1 MCVAG
6 GAEQCVWQ
14 AGLQEAD
21 DEGYIGILAKEP
33 FAAVDYEQALRSLD
47 EMWQNVLQMR
57 KSLTNYGNSD
67 MAGDLLKAF
76 LLEAQVTDACCLPRS
91 LYLYYCSSALLSL
104 TLSPFY
110 SLLLYI
116 MSCLSCCCSPHIAY
130 THSCLHLV
138 ADQVVSA
145 VVGSTVSRYP

>member
-1 MCVAG
+1 MAG
-6 GAEQCVWQ
+6 GLSNVCGRRAEQCVWQ

-21 DEGYIGILAKEP
+21 DEGYIGVLAKEP

-76 LLEAQVTDACCLPRS
+76 LLEAQVTGCVLCASQS
-91 LYLYYCSSALLSL
+91 L
-104 TLSPFY
+104 
-110 SLLLYI
+110 SLLL
-116 MSCLSCCCSPHIAY
+116 
-130 THSCLHLV
+130 
-138 ADQVVSA
+138 
-145 VVGSTVSRYP
+145 